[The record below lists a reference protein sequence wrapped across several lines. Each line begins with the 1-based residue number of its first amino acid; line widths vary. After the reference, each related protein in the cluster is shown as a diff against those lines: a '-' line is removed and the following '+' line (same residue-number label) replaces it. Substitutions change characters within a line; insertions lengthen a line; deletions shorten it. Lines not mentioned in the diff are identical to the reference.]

1 MNIDPDTT
9 LFGWAR
15 PFDPYDP
22 ELPVSVEL
30 RGTDASLLI
39 SKGCKLSTLIA
50 ALQLRGMEKPD
61 ELSALITALRLPG
74 IEKPHD

>member
-22 ELPVSVEL
+22 KLPVGVEVRNL
-30 RGTDASLLI
+30 DTGKLVIGA
-39 SKGCKLSTLIA
+39 GCKLSTLIT
-50 ALQLRGMEKPD
+50 ALQLRGMEKPSD
-61 ELSALITALRLPG
+61 
-74 IEKPHD
+74 